1 VRAKHFWLLGAV
13 ILSGLGMAA
22 LFGSSNELLLRLPN
36 GRKVGVDLAQVR
48 EHTTVKGKDALFVFA
63 EERLSLPS
71 SAGLAFARKAAE
83 TKAVGIAADLLGVA
97 DDKRAGRLE
106 ANIKGGTVIYD
117 NFEHGIVSIV
127 WACPLPQ

>member
-1 VRAKHFWLLGAV
+1 
-13 ILSGLGMAA
+13 MAA

-36 GRKVGVDLAQVR
+36 GRKVGVDLAHVR

-83 TKAVGIAADLLGVA
+83 TKAVGIAADLLGAA

-117 NFEHGIVSIV
+117 NFEQGIVSIV